1 MMVFFRALF
10 LFMFAFGVSA
20 TTKYYGMAQW
30 IENNTWL
37 ALPLMVLGG
46 IGIVLFFRNED

>member
-1 MMVFFRALF
+1 MMFLKTLF

-20 TTKYYGMAQW
+20 MTKYYGMAQW
-30 IENNTWL
+30 IEDNPWV

-46 IGIVLFFRNED
+46 IGIVIFFGKED